1 MGGKCKD
8 PSAGTT
14 LGTTV
19 GSTNTEDDCQQLL
32 DYTQNTE
39 TDTSQKWAQSIIQIT
54 IHVICIIRL
63 MTHKNVIND

>member
-39 TDTSQKWAQSIIQIT
+39 TDNHTCDLYNKT
-54 IHVICIIRL
+54 
-63 MTHKNVIND
+63 NDP